1 MKTYKEKRGFITRLC
16 EELKFTKG
24 VPGSNVPG
32 TLNRRRRRFLT
43 KKKILH
49 LKLLAA
55 GRFKEAKDLAK
66 KHNF

>member
-1 MKTYKEKRGFITRLC
+1 MRTYKEKRGFITCLC
-16 EELKFTKG
+16 EELEFMKG

-32 TLNRRRRRFLT
+32 ILNRRRRRFLA

-55 GRFKEAKDLAK
+55 GKFERAK
-66 KHNF
+66 KFAKKYKF